1 MVVCVGEEHVSGSEC
16 TICWAPLLYT
26 LGVCVSVCK
35 CEYIW
40 LLQSRLR
47 LVLFFCYIQRK
58 INKYKTREYR
68 TCNGKQK
75 KKSSVAGEHLLSK
88 WLIYV
93 FTVQPHRTWCYF
105 SAWRLS
111 VSTYLFESV
120 CESKVYLW
128 SLCTNEWWRCFF
140 LAPKYLCSGPQR
152 ILLVERRLIRLYK

>member
-75 KKSSVAGEHLLSK
+75 KKFQCSG
-88 WLIYV
+88 
-93 FTVQPHRTWCYF
+93 RTFIIEMAYLCIH
-105 SAWRLS
+105 
-111 VSTYLFESV
+111 STATSNMMLFFGLALECIYLFIWERVRVESV
-120 CESKVYLW
+120 FVVS
-128 SLCTNEWWRCFF
+128 
-140 LAPKYLCSGPQR
+140 
-152 ILLVERRLIRLYK
+152 LYKWMMEMFFPCPKIFMLRASTDFTRRTAAYSVI